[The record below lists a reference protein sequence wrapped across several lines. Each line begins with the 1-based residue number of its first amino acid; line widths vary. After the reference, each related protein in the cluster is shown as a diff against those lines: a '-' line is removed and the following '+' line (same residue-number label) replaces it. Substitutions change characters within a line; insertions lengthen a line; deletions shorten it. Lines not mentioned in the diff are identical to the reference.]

1 MSTLTFESE
10 IHFDRRGSGARRE
23 IVDGPARQA
32 PSKGRLPRITRL
44 MALAIHFETL
54 IRDGIVS
61 DYAQLARLG
70 HVSRARITQVMNLLM
85 LAPDVQEQ
93 ILFLPR
99 ILRGDDGICV
109 RHLQPIALTPD
120 WKNQRRMWR
129 QLRDQHSPHP

>member
-1 MSTLTFESE
+1 MSILTFESE

-23 IVDGPARQA
+23 IVDGPA
-32 PSKGRLPRITRL
+32 PPVPIKGRLPRITRL
-44 MALAIHFETL
+44 MALAIHFDGL
-54 IRDGIVS
+54 IRDGAIG
-61 DYAQLARLG
+61 DYAELARLG

-85 LAPDVQEQ
+85 LAPDIQEE
-93 ILFLPR
+93 ILFRSR

-129 QLRDQHSPHP
+129 QLRDQHSPHQ